1 MYKRANEQA
10 NANVSSKK
18 YLQNYY
24 LVGYLVFL
32 EYVFEVSLEYFLKV
46 SCTTLDRIQWYV
58 AVSLCPFSRHP
69 VFVAWRLNREVGR
82 CFLAWAAWRVV

>member
-46 SCTTLDRIQWYV
+46 SCTTLDRIQ
-58 AVSLCPFSRHP
+58 
-69 VFVAWRLNREVGR
+69 
-82 CFLAWAAWRVV
+82 